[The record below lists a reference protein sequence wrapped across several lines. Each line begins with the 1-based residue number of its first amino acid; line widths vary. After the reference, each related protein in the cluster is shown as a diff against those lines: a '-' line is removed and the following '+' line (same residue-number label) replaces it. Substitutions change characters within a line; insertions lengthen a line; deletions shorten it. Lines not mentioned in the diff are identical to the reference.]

1 VSRLVVFLSLV
12 IFLILALYQVNLPGL
27 YYDEALDLVPTLAI
41 VQRQP
46 FAALRDVALTLR
58 GRTFP
63 LMIMDYLGAV
73 NTYLALPLFA
83 LLGPTVLAVRLL
95 PILLAA
101 LTLVLSYHLG
111 RRLFDRTVGAV
122 TVLLLAVHPSFVFW
136 SRQGIMVTSVMTV
149 CSVGSLLA
157 LLNWWETKRER
168 CLALAGLLI
177 GIGLW
182 AKFLFLWWLVALLV
196 IGGVIGLRQWWGR
209 RPGEKAVSAPLYTQ
223 ATFAFSP
230 SAFVSLGAGLSVGA
244 APLVVFNLL
253 TWGTLKTLLSNLL
266 QTEYG
271 VNNFNFLGNLGT
283 MLHEFGVFLDGSS
296 FWYLGETL
304 RNPAGPVIFVLAL
317 LAIAFLV
324 FYDKSLRGPVAVVL
338 ALIGL
343 ILVQSSFTV
352 SGLWATHLYILFP
365 LPQMVIALA
374 LVGTGRLLAGKRQ
387 HRLWRQR
394 LAIAILLVAML
405 GLPVWLGDL
414 QVVRGYHEALTLSGG
429 FSRYSDSIY
438 ALADYLVQRGDPVVT
453 MDWGMEKNLRLL
465 TRNQVAITEITGYKN
480 EPPEAFDHRLRAMLQ
495 IPGQVYLLHSKE
507 DTVYERYLAFQR
519 LAQEMGREIR
529 IVEAFRDRGG
539 NPVYVVWE
547 AR

>member
-1 VSRLVVFLSLV
+1 MSRLLVSLSLV

-41 VQRQP
+41 VQGQP
-46 FAALRDVALTLR
+46 FESLRDVAVVLG

-63 LMIMDYLGAV
+63 LMVMDYLGTV

-95 PILLAA
+95 PILIAA
-101 LTLVLSYHLG
+101 LTLLLSYHLG

-122 TVLLLAVHPSFVFW
+122 TVFLLAVHPSFVFW
-136 SRQGIMVTSVMTV
+136 SRQGITVTSVMTV

-157 LLNWWETKRER
+157 LLAWWETRR
-168 CLALAGLLI
+168 GRYLALAGFLI

-182 AKFLFLWWLVALLV
+182 AKFLFLWWLVALV
-196 IGGVIGLRQWWGR
+196 GIGGAIWVKEQRSRGEGKTPFVLR
-209 RPGEKAVSAPLYTQ
+209 
-223 ATFAFSP
+223 P
-230 SAFVSLGAGLSVGA
+230 SSFVLIGAGVIIGA
-244 APLVVFNLL
+244 SPLLVFNLL
-253 TWGTLKTLLSNLL
+253 TWGTLHTLLSNLQ

-271 VNNFNFLGNLGT
+271 VSNFNFLVNLGT

-317 LAIAFLV
+317 LEIAFLV
-324 FYDKSLRGPVAVVL
+324 FYNQSLRGPVALVV

-374 LVGTGRLLAGKRQ
+374 LVYTGRLLAGQRQ

-394 LAIAILLVAML
+394 LMLAIVVVAAL
-405 GLPVWLGDL
+405 GLPVWWGDL
-414 QVVRGYHEALTLSGG
+414 QVVRGYHQALALSGG

-453 MDWGMEKNLRLL
+453 LDWGMEKNLRLL
-465 TRNQVAITEITGYKN
+465 TRNQVTITEITGYKN
-480 EPPEAFDHRLRAMLQ
+480 EPPEAFEHRLRAMFQ

-507 DTVYERYLAFQR
+507 DTVYERYPAFQKV
-519 LAQEMGREIR
+519 AQEMGREIE